1 MKYLNKTLI
10 FSFAILLGSAFLG
23 FKLAEKESS
32 AIEKQQ
38 NRSKREI
45 LQSLVGSHS
54 LSSISA
60 LMGANTMSNYFTEKG
75 QWKSMS
81 SSMSMG
87 QRDAFDLPLEPATIK
102 TLNGLK
108 ITVEQDLSVSISLNG
123 KKCLNSPFNENGVNY
138 QLKKSPKNYYQ
149 LPEGFT
155 AKTIIADGYLYIFA
169 GDKIADSETTFA
181 SFLGV
186 MRDAAIIRYSLDNK
200 KFELLLFGEQCCDS
214 ATLNF

>member
-1 MKYLNKTLI
+1 MKYLNKILI
-10 FSFAILLGSAFLG
+10 FSFAIFLGFAVLG

-32 AIEKQQ
+32 TIEKQQ

-75 QWKSMS
+75 QWKAMS
-81 SSMSMG
+81 SFMSMG
-87 QRDAFDLPLEPATIK
+87 QRDAYDLPLEPATIK

-108 ITVEQDLSVSISLNG
+108 ITVEQDLSVSVSLNG
-123 KKCLNSPFNENGVNY
+123 KKCLNSPFNEYGVNY
-138 QLKKSPKNYYQ
+138 QLKKSPTEYYK

-169 GDKIADSETTFA
+169 GDKIADSETAFA
-181 SFLGV
+181 DFIGV
-186 MRDAAIIRYSLDNK
+186 MRDAAIIRYSLENK
-200 KFELLLFGEQCCDS
+200 RFELLLFGEECCDS

>member
-10 FSFAILLGSAFLG
+10 FSFTILLGFAVMG
-23 FKLAEKESS
+23 FKLAEKKST
-32 AIEKQQ
+32 ATEKKQ

-75 QWKSMS
+75 QWKAMS
-81 SSMSMG
+81 SFMSMG
-87 QRDAFDLPLEPATIK
+87 QRDAYDLPLEPAAIK

-108 ITVEQDLSVSISLNG
+108 ITVGTDLSVSVSVNG
-123 KKCLNSPFNENGVNY
+123 MKYLNSPFNEYGVNY
-138 QLKKSPKNYYQ
+138 QLKKSPTEYYQ

-169 GDKIADSETTFA
+169 GDKIADSETAFA
-181 SFLGV
+181 DFIGV
-186 MRDAAIIRYSLDNK
+186 MRDAAIIRYSLENK
-200 KFELLLFGEQCCDS
+200 KFELLLFGEECCDS